1 MPISLG
7 LLSERSLAN
16 QPEEVR
22 QGLQEQATRQFLLN
36 TLMGGGLRA
45 GYAASQAVPEQY
57 QAQVEQRALDRAV
70 AQARERASTPQ
81 GIGLTQTGEGSQLDM
96 LQAQNEGFDQSQQ
109 QGVNAA
115 TAQALQSNR
124 NIPRQL
130 NVGEFARQIPSIIA
144 QAGPRAKLGN
154 LEKTLQTTLQ
164 VAPQFKDN
172 MIVDSL
178 TGQITGFA
186 PRVDTKE
193 GTVITGQL
201 VNGQP
206 TFTMAP
212 IAGAASARALNT
224 LPPLGTGQ
232 QYIFDANR
240 NVVGI
245 RNADGFIQ
253 AITQST
259 TAETAARES
268 NTPRPFTTASGA
280 QDFRFVT
287 PPGAQPRQP
296 AGAMPAPST
305 MPPVGGPAGTLP
317 TVGGAQP
324 VGTRPQTAFDVT
336 RQKGF
341 DRAYEKAQISADMAS
356 SQNPILDQLQLGLNQ
371 FPTGRFAEQ
380 KAAVTSVLEGLGVT
394 GDRAKNMLTGYTSLR
409 TGLADLTANNIQDL
423 SGATSD
429 KDIVFTKSR
438 MAQIT
443 DTKEAMQF
451 AIDLKRAINRRSSQK
466 FEYFNQ
472 NPGPDAES
480 NWRKSGGA
488 MSVFSDP
495 SMLKYLPQARIPR
508 GPDAGKIAYQLPNGK
523 VVVQD

>member
-1 MPISLG
+1 MPINLG

-36 TLMGGGLRA
+36 ALMGGGLR
-45 GYAASQAVPEQY
+45 GGFAASQAVPEQY
-57 QAQVEQRALDRAV
+57 QTQVEQRALDRAV
-70 AQARERASTPQ
+70 AQAKERATRPQ
-81 GIGLTQTGEGSQLDM
+81 GIGLTQTGEGSQFDM
-96 LQAQNEGFDQSQQ
+96 LQAQNEGFDQGQM

-130 NVGEFARQIPSIIA
+130 DVAEYARQIPSILA
-144 QAGPRAKLGN
+144 QAGPRAKIGS
-154 LEKTLQTTLQ
+154 LEKTLSTALQ
-164 VAPQFKDN
+164 VAPQITDGV
-172 MIVDSL
+172 IRDPVS
-178 TGQITGFA
+178 GQIVGFA
-186 PRVDTKE
+186 PKRDLERGVQVINDVATPIQ
-193 GTVITGQL
+193 GFRGARIASTV
-201 VNGQP
+201 P
-206 TFTMAP
+206 TFGPNIEPVLGPRGELSVRP
-212 IAGAASARALNT
+212 IAGATQAVAQLEGAT
-224 LPPLGTGQ
+224 TG
-232 QYIFDANR
+232 
-240 NVVGI
+240 
-245 RNADGFIQ
+245 
-253 AITQST
+253 
-259 TAETAARES
+259 AREA
-268 NTPRPFTTASGA
+268 NIPRPMTTPSGA
-280 QDFRFVT
+280 QEFRFVT
-287 PPGAQPRQP
+287 PPAMFPQQP
-296 AGAMPAPST
+296 AGAVP
-305 MPPVGGPAGTLP
+305 PAGAIPVTGAP
-317 TVGGAQP
+317 TAPVAGAAQ
-324 VGTRPQTAFDVT
+324 TTANRPQTAFDIT

-451 AIDLKRAINRRSSQK
+451 AIDLKRAINRRSAQK

-495 SMLKYLPQARIPR
+495 NMLKYLPQARIPR

-523 VVVQD
+523 VIVQDN